1 MFRLRDHSLLKQS
14 HHVKARL
21 LTLPKFVLAEKRIN
35 ARVLETCLRSV
46 KPEKLHNLL
55 PHLVKLVLNVF
66 RELSAKTLH
75 PWEVFLASVAP
86 AAELEALVEFLLPLL
101 QGVGE
106 VVDPIVV
113 RHLLAGLDRPLGHQQ
128 HLVAVDVQPQGV

>member
-66 RELSAKTLH
+66 RKLSAKTLH
-75 PWEVFLASVAP
+75 PWEVFLAP
-86 AAELEALVEFLLPLL
+86 AAELEDDQDELNWANFAIKSDLRDTRAIVELLVVSFENESNICF
-101 QGVGE
+101 E
-106 VVDPIVV
+106 S
-113 RHLLAGLDRPLGHQQ
+113 RKSCKLGR
-128 HLVAVDVQPQGV
+128 